1 MRARASA
8 GEGCAMAKRRAGEGV
23 ARGSDAAFP
32 KEEIDA
38 RQRRLKRILAAA
50 GIDLYLT
57 SGAENVFWL
66 SGQQTPGYYTF
77 QCLAV
82 PAKGAAFLMLRGLE
96 THNARA
102 NTYLSR
108 IVGYADDADPAAA
121 VAEIVETRG
130 FKDRRIAID
139 RNAWFL
145 TANLFDRL
153 RNRLGRLEDGSG
165 IVESLR
171 RVKSARELA
180 AIRAAARAN
189 DAGMSA
195 GLAAVRAGATEN
207 DVAAEVMHAAI
218 RAGSE
223 YVGMEPFIVSGPRSG
238 LPHATWRRRRIR
250 NGDIVVL
257 ETAACHHRYH
267 AASFRTVA
275 VGRVPRKARD
285 WYEVC
290 REAFAAGADMLRPG
304 RTCAD
309 AHDAVQAVIDAA
321 GCTEAYR
328 KRSGYGIGIAFAPD
342 WGEGNILSLYR
353 GVDVPIEPGMVFHVP
368 ITLRDYGR
376 FTVAVSETIE
386 VTARG
391 PRILGKLGRD
401 LVEA

>member
-1 MRARASA
+1 MA
-8 GEGCAMAKRRAGEGV
+8 GRSSEYAVE
-23 ARGSDAAFP
+23 RGSDAAFP

-38 RQRRLKRILAAA
+38 RLRRLKRVLAAT

-57 SGAENVFWL
+57 SGAENIFWL

-82 PAKGAAFLMLRGLE
+82 PANGAPFLMLRGLE

-102 NTYLSR
+102 NTYLAR
-108 IVGYADDADPAAA
+108 IVGYADDANPAEAA
-121 VAEIVETRG
+121 AEIVASRG
-130 FKDRRIAID
+130 FKGRRIAVD

-145 TANLFDRL
+145 TPNLYDRL
-153 RNRLGRLEDGSG
+153 CRRLGALEDGSG

-189 DAGMSA
+189 DAGMKA
-195 GLAAVRAGATEN
+195 GLDAVRAGATEN

-223 YVGMEPFIVSGPRSG
+223 YVGMEPFVVSGPRSG

-250 NGDIVVL
+250 KGDIVVL
-257 ETAACHHRYH
+257 ETAACRDRYH

-275 VGRVPRKARD
+275 VGRVPAKARD
-285 WYEVC
+285 WYGVC
-290 REAFAAGADMLRPG
+290 REAFAAGAQMLRPG

-309 AHDAVQAVIDAA
+309 VHGAVQAVIDAA
-321 GCTEAYR
+321 GCTDAYR
-328 KRSGYGIGIAFAPD
+328 KRSGYSMGIAFAPD

-353 GVDVPIEPGMVFHVP
+353 DVDVPIEPGMVFHVP

-376 FTVAVSETIE
+376 FTVAVSETVE

-391 PRILGKLGRD
+391 PRILGKLGQD
-401 LVEA
+401 LVEV

>member
-1 MRARASA
+1 MAR
-8 GEGCAMAKRRAGEGV
+8 RRVEESV

-38 RQRRLKRILAAA
+38 RQRQLKRALAEA

-57 SGAENVFWL
+57 SGAENIFWL

-108 IVGYADDADPAAA
+108 IVGYADDADPADA
-121 VAEIVETRG
+121 VADIVESRG

-153 RNRLGRLEDGSG
+153 RSRLGRMDDGGG

-171 RVKSARELA
+171 RVKSAREIS

-223 YVGMEPFIVSGPRSG
+223 YVGMEPFVVSGPRSG

-250 NGDIVVL
+250 KGDVVVL
-257 ETAACHHRYH
+257 ETAACYHRYH

-275 VGRVPRKARD
+275 VGRVPGVARE

-290 REAFAAGADMLRPG
+290 REAFSAGVQKLRPG
-304 RTCAD
+304 QTCAD
-309 AHDAVQAVIDAA
+309 AHNAVQAVIDAA
-321 GCTEAYR
+321 GCTEAFR
-328 KRSGYGIGIAFAPD
+328 KRSGYSIGISFAPD

-353 GVDVPIEPGMVFHVP
+353 GVDVGIEPGMIFHVP

-376 FTVAVSETIE
+376 FTVAISETVE

-391 PRILGKLGRD
+391 PRILGKLSQD

>member
-1 MRARASA
+1 
-8 GEGCAMAKRRAGEGV
+8 MAKKRADEGV

-38 RQRRLKRILAAA
+38 RQRRLKRALAAA

-57 SGAENVFWL
+57 SGAENIFWL

-102 NTYLSR
+102 NSYLSR
-108 IVGYADDADPAAA
+108 IVGYADDANPADA
-121 VAEIVETRG
+121 VAEIVESRG
-130 FKDRRIAID
+130 FKGRRIAID

-153 RNRLGRLEDGSG
+153 RSRLGQMEDASG

-195 GLAAVRAGATEN
+195 GLEAVRAGATEN
-207 DVAAEVMHAAI
+207 DVAAEVMRAAI
-218 RAGSE
+218 KAGSE
-223 YVGMEPFIVSGPRSG
+223 YVGMEPFVVSGPRSG

-250 NGDIVVL
+250 QRDIVVL
-257 ETAACHHRYH
+257 ETAACYHRYH

-275 VGRVPRKARD
+275 VGRVPRTARD

-290 REAFAAGADMLRPG
+290 QEAFAAGAQMLRPG
-304 RTCAD
+304 QTCAD
-309 AHDAVQAVIDAA
+309 VHSAVQAVIDAA
-321 GCTEAYR
+321 GCTEAFR
-328 KRSGYGIGIAFAPD
+328 KRSGYSIGISFAPD
-342 WGEGNILSLYR
+342 WGEGNILSLFR
-353 GVDVPIEPGMVFHVP
+353 GVDVQLEPGMVFHVP

-386 VTARG
+386 VTSRG
-391 PRILGKLGRD
+391 PRILSKLSQD

>member
-1 MRARASA
+1 
-8 GEGCAMAKRRAGEGV
+8 MAKKRSDDGV
-23 ARGSDAAFP
+23 VRGSDAAFP

-38 RQRRLKRILAAA
+38 RLRRLKRSLAASE
-50 GIDLYLT
+50 IDLYLT
-57 SGAENVFWL
+57 SGAENIFWL

-82 PAKGAAFLMLRGLE
+82 PAKGAPFLMLRGLE

-108 IVGYADDADPAAA
+108 VVGYADDANPADA
-121 VAEIVETRG
+121 VADIVESRG
-130 FKDRRIAID
+130 FKGRCIAVD

-145 TANLFDRL
+145 TPNLFDRL
-153 RNRLGRLEDGSG
+153 RGRLGRFADGSG
-165 IVESLR
+165 IVETLR

-180 AIRAAARAN
+180 AVRAAARAN
-189 DAGMSA
+189 DAGMKA
-195 GLAAVRAGATEN
+195 GLEAVRAGATEN

-218 RAGSE
+218 KAGSE
-223 YVGMEPFIVSGPRSG
+223 YVGMEPFVVSGPRSG

-250 NGDIVVL
+250 KRDVVVL
-257 ETAACHHRYH
+257 ETAACVHRYH

-275 VGRVPRKARD
+275 VGRVPRVARD
-285 WYEVC
+285 WYGVC
-290 REAFAAGADMLRPG
+290 REAFEAGRQMLRPG
-304 RTCAD
+304 QTCAD
-309 AHDAVQAVIDAA
+309 VHDAVQAVIDAA

-328 KRSGYGIGIAFAPD
+328 KRSGYSIGIAFAPD

-353 GVDVPIEPGMVFHVP
+353 GVDVAIEPGMVFHVP

-391 PRILGKLGRD
+391 PRILGKLGQD
-401 LVEA
+401 LVEV

>member
-1 MRARASA
+1 MAN
-8 GEGCAMAKRRAGEGV
+8 GESGESGDAV
-23 ARGSDAAFP
+23 ERGSDAAFP
-32 KEEIDA
+32 KEELDA
-38 RQRRLKRILAAA
+38 RLRRLERALAAA

-57 SGAENVFWL
+57 SGAENIFWL

-82 PAKGAAFLMLRGLE
+82 PARGAPFLMLRRLE

-102 NTYLSR
+102 NTYLSG
-108 IVGYADDADPAAA
+108 IVGYPDDADPAGA
-121 VAEIVETRG
+121 VAEIVESRG
-130 FKDRRIAID
+130 FKGRRIAVD

-145 TANLFDRL
+145 TPNLFDRL
-153 RNRLGRLEDGSG
+153 HRQLGPLGDGSG

-180 AIRAAARAN
+180 SIRAAARAN
-189 DAGMSA
+189 DAGMKA
-195 GLAAVRAGATEN
+195 GLDAVRPGATEN

-218 RAGSE
+218 KAGSE
-223 YVGMEPFIVSGPRSG
+223 YVGMEPFVVSGPRSG

-250 NGDIVVL
+250 EGDIVVL
-257 ETAACHHRYH
+257 ETAACRDRYH

-275 VGRVPRKARD
+275 VGRVPAKARA

-290 REAFAAGADMLRPG
+290 REAFAAGAEMLRPG
-304 RTCAD
+304 QTCAEV
-309 AHDAVQAVIDAA
+309 HEAVQAVIDAA

-328 KRSGYGIGIAFAPD
+328 KRSGYSMGVAFAPD

-353 GVDVPIEPGMVFHVP
+353 GVDVEIEPGMVFHMP

-376 FTVAVSETIE
+376 FTVAVSETVE
-386 VTARG
+386 VTERG
-391 PRILGKLGRD
+391 PRILGELRQD
-401 LVEA
+401 LVEV

>member
-1 MRARASA
+1 
-8 GEGCAMAKRRAGEGV
+8 MAKKRVEAGV
-23 ARGSDAAFP
+23 VRGSDAAFP
-32 KEEIDA
+32 KEEVDA
-38 RQRRLKRILAAA
+38 RLRRLKRALTEA

-57 SGAENVFWL
+57 SGAENVFWS

-108 IVGYADDADPAAA
+108 IVGYADDANPADA
-121 VAEIVETRG
+121 VADIVESRG
-130 FKDRRIAID
+130 FKGRRIAID

-153 RNRLGRLEDGSG
+153 RKRLGRLVDGSG

-171 RVKSARELA
+171 RVKSPRELA
-180 AIRAAARAN
+180 ALHAAARAN
-189 DAGMSA
+189 DAGMRA
-195 GLAAVRAGATEN
+195 GLDAVRAGATEN
-207 DVAAEVMHAAI
+207 DVAAEIMHAAI
-218 RAGSE
+218 KAGSE
-223 YVGMEPFIVSGPRSG
+223 YVGMEPFVVSGPRSG

-250 NGDIVVL
+250 KGDVVVL

-304 RTCAD
+304 RTCAEV
-309 AHDAVQAVIDAA
+309 HEAVQAVIDAA

-328 KRSGYGIGIAFAPD
+328 KRSGYSMGIAFAPD

-353 GVDVPIEPGMVFHVP
+353 GVDVAIEPGMVFHVP

-376 FTVAVSETIE
+376 FTVAVSETVE

-391 PRILGKLGRD
+391 PRILGKLGQD

>member
-1 MRARASA
+1 
-8 GEGCAMAKRRAGEGV
+8 MAKKRAGDGV
-23 ARGSDAAFP
+23 VRGGDAAFP

-38 RQRRLKRILAAA
+38 RLRRLKRTLSAA

-57 SGAENVFWL
+57 SGAENVFWS

-77 QCLAV
+77 QCLGI
-82 PAKGAAFLMLRGLE
+82 PAKGAPFLMLRGLE

-102 NTYLSR
+102 NTHLSR
-108 IVGYADDADPAAA
+108 IVGYADDANPADA
-121 VAEIVETRG
+121 VADIVESRG
-130 FKDRRIAID
+130 FKGRRIAID

-145 TANLFDRL
+145 TANLFERL
-153 RNRLGRLEDGSG
+153 RKRLGRLGDGSG

-171 RVKSARELA
+171 RVKSPRELA
-180 AIRAAARAN
+180 ALHAAARAN
-189 DAGMSA
+189 DAGMRA

-207 DVAAEVMHAAI
+207 DVAAEVMHASI
-218 RAGSE
+218 KAGSE
-223 YVGMEPFIVSGPRSG
+223 YVGMEPFVVSGPRSG

-250 NGDIVVL
+250 NGDVVVL
-257 ETAACHHRYH
+257 ETAACHNRYH

-290 REAFAAGADMLRPG
+290 REAFAAGADVLRPG
-304 RTCAD
+304 RTCAEV
-309 AHDAVQAVIDAA
+309 HEAVQAVIDAA

-328 KRSGYGIGIAFAPD
+328 KRSGYSIGIAFAPD
-342 WGEGNILSLYR
+342 WGEGNILSLHR
-353 GVDVPIEPGMVFHVP
+353 GVDVAIEPGMVFHVP

-376 FTVAVSETIE
+376 FTVAVSETVE

-391 PRILGKLGRD
+391 PRILGRIGQD

>member
-1 MRARASA
+1 MARKRA
-8 GEGCAMAKRRAGEGV
+8 EEGV

-38 RQRRLKRILAAA
+38 RQRRLKRALVAA

-57 SGAENVFWL
+57 SGAENIFWL

-96 THNARA
+96 AHNARA

-108 IVGYADDADPAAA
+108 IVGYADDANPADA
-121 VAEIVETRG
+121 VADIVESRG
-130 FKDRRIAID
+130 FKGRTIAID

-153 RNRLGRLEDGSG
+153 RTRLGTMEDGGG

-171 RVKSARELA
+171 RVKSARELS

-195 GLAAVRAGATEN
+195 GLAAVHAGATEN

-218 RAGSE
+218 KAGSE
-223 YVGMEPFIVSGPRSG
+223 YVGMEPFVVSGPRSG

-250 NGDIVVL
+250 KGDVVVL

-267 AASFRTVA
+267 AASFRTVT
-275 VGRVPRKARD
+275 VGRVPHVARD

-290 REAFAAGADMLRPG
+290 REAFAAGVQRLRPG
-304 RTCAD
+304 QTCAD
-309 AHDAVQAVIDAA
+309 VHDAVQAVIDAA

-328 KRSGYGIGIAFAPD
+328 KRSGYSIGIAFAPD

-353 GVDVPIEPGMVFHVP
+353 GVDVAIEPGMVFHVP

-376 FTVAVSETIE
+376 FTVAVSETVE

-391 PRILGKLGRD
+391 PRILGKLGQD